1 MRTLRR
7 STRASR
13 PASFVHPLRH
23 DRPVDALVLWLATA
37 AVVTGLDRLTS
48 LSTMSGDLRGAAA
61 GALLV
66 YLCAKLMDRIAE
78 RAARP
83 ARAASTAP
91 VRIAR

>member
-7 STRASR
+7 SARAPR
-13 PASFVHPLRH
+13 PAPFAHPLRH

-48 LSTMSGDLRGAAA
+48 LSTMSGDLHGAAA

-78 RAARP
+78 RAATPAPAASVAP
-83 ARAASTAP
+83 ARAA
-91 VRIAR
+91 R